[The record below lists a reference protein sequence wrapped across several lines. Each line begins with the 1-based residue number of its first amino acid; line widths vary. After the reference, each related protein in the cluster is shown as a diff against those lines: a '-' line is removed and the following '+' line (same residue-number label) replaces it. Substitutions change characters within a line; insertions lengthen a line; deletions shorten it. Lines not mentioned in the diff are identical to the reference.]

1 MILTI
6 IPIII
11 VCILHAVISMQ
22 YPPEDR
28 LGLVFSA
35 LGLVVLGTLLGVV
48 GVHLGISGKMEHE
61 QLANIL
67 TICPWAFSLIS
78 FIPYFFKRQRRKP

>member
-1 MILTI
+1 MILSV

-22 YPPEDR
+22 YPPEVR
-28 LGLVFSA
+28 LSLVFSA
-35 LGLVVLGTLLGVV
+35 LGLVVLGALLGVV
-48 GVHLGISGKMEHE
+48 GVHLGISGEMEYE

-67 TICPWAFSLIS
+67 TICPWAFSLVS
-78 FIPYFFKRQRRKP
+78 FIPYLFKKRKP

>member
-1 MILTI
+1 MFITV
-6 IPIII
+6 IPIIV
-11 VCILHAVISMQ
+11 VCILHAVISLRF
-22 YPPEDR
+22 PPEER
-28 LGLVFSA
+28 FRLVFSA

-48 GVHLGISGKMEHE
+48 GIHLGISGKMEYE

-78 FIPYFFKRQRRKP
+78 FLPYFFSKRRPKP